1 MVDMGLNSVL
11 ARKLST
17 FLPMSQDELNCLAQ
31 MQSAPVVVKRGQ
43 QLVREGQTGHKAFV
57 LQAGWASSYKD
68 LPNGTRQ
75 IISFAIA
82 ADCVGLRSA
91 LLRTADHSFAAL
103 TDSVVISPHHEGS
116 YSTSRVGPC
125 GRIHGSSFCGGR
137 TGGASDEGRLRQGQG
152 HVGRR
157 DEQVHREEVARSQR

>member
-1 MVDMGLNSVL
+1 MVNMGVDSVL

-17 FLPMSQDELNCLAQ
+17 FLPMSQDALNCLAQ

-43 QLVREGQTGHKAFV
+43 QLVSEGQTGHRAFV

-82 ADCVGLRSA
+82 GDCVGLRSA
-91 LLRTADHSFAAL
+91 LLRTADHSFAPV
-103 TDSVVISPHHEGS
+103 TDSAVSAVDAAHIMKSVTEFPRLGAALLWATSRDEAMVVEHEGG
-116 YSTSRVGPC
+116 VL
-125 GRIHGSSFCGGR
+125 SSVPHISSWTWQKG
-137 TGGASDEGRLRQGQG
+137 
-152 HVGRR
+152 
-157 DEQVHREEVARSQR
+157 